1 MTFDLFLQGE
11 RKILILGTVD
21 IPWIISDSLKKKGVY
36 LTGAFPNFTY
46 RGTCKLLH
54 DPTMDY
60 GTLVKRLGTKLART
74 MVPTLFTVAPLG
86 Y

>member
-1 MTFDLFLQGE
+1 MDNF
-11 RKILILGTVD
+11 
-21 IPWIISDSLKKKGVY
+21 GVY
-36 LTGAFPNFTY
+36 LMGAFPNFSDFTY

-60 GTLVKRLGTKLART
+60 GSLVKRLGTKLART

>member
-1 MTFDLFLQGE
+1 M
-11 RKILILGTVD
+11 
-21 IPWIISDSLKKKGVY
+21 
-36 LTGAFPNFTY
+36 TGAFPNFSDFTY

-60 GTLVKRLGTKLART
+60 GSLVKRLGTKLART